1 MEDSLLGPYEVELP
15 YDPKTA
21 LQEKWKHTSRQKQ
34 VSKWKKGRHKRSQI
48 LWFLLYE
55 IFRIGKS
62 IETKNKTKQNRLVLA
77 KWWGK

>member
-34 VSKWKKGRHKRSQI
+34 VSNVYNSIIHNSQ
-48 LWFLLYE
+48 
-55 IFRIGKS
+55 KT
-62 IETKNKTKQNRLVLA
+62 ETMHINGWMDQ
-77 KWWGK
+77 